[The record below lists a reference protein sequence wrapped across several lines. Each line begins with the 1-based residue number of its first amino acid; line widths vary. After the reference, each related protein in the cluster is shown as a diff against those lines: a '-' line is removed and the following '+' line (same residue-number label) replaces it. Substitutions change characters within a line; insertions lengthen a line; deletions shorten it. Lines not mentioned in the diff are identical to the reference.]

1 VKIVYDDGRYRQEY
15 DMPDEQAERILR
27 NAASC
32 DGRRLRSSAGR
43 CHRPRGLRSD
53 RNDHRRDVVRDP
65 RRRRHMVAGRG
76 AREGDRCQVAY
87 IPQEIG
93 ARVLSRPN
101 DDSAFP
107 WTLTDEGDAAYP
119 EHEGAAVFT
128 RPDQVRAAHALAMKF
143 AGVPRVVAELDDNFT
158 AVDGF
163 DRVADGD
170 GQRLS
175 LRRANAREMRE
186 SHLRALLCFDG
197 LIVTTR
203 RLADEYHKAFR
214 ELGGA
219 QYIHVCGNH
228 VDPDDWPPAK
238 PESDRL
244 RVGWMGSVSHA
255 ADVALAYAALRWAHD
270 VGHEVVFCG
279 HDPHWRVA
287 DEIAGAYQ
295 ARSRVAGYGFE
306 YTHMPWVAGRAR
318 ADSVWPLDVAV
329 APLQRTEFTLGR
341 SDSKA
346 LEYTMSGAAMVLAN
360 HEVYADWQHGETC
373 LKANGSG

>member
-1 VKIVYDDGRYRQEY
+1 VTVTTT
-15 DMPDEQAERILR
+15 
-27 NAASC
+27 
-32 DGRRLRSSAGR
+32 
-43 CHRPRGLRSD
+43 
-53 RNDHRRDVVRDP
+53 
-65 RRRRHMVAGRG
+65 VATWYAIRG
-76 AREGDRCQVAY
+76 AGDTWWRVEVPAKAIGARVAY

-101 DDSAFP
+101 EDSAFP

-175 LRRANAREMRE
+175 LRRANARELRE

-373 LKANGSG
+373 LKANGPADYQRAVQELSRDENLRERLVTNATDYVRSERLIGQHADEWKEAVCG